1 MKDPT
6 FKEAPLF
13 KCGVMGSIFYYQWE
27 VEITAEK
34 DMGGWVDAFIWFLPS
49 FGWCLKM
56 MLKDIWMQ
64 NLVLAATSYGL
75 AEGLPKEVV
84 YIK

>member
-13 KCGVMGSIFYYQWE
+13 KWGVMGSIFYYWWE

-34 DMGGWVDAFIWFLPS
+34 DMGGWVGPFTVSCDFPQKILS
-49 FGWCLKM
+49 GSQ
-56 MLKDIWMQ
+56 IQ
-64 NLVLAATSYGL
+64 TVQHQ
-75 AEGLPKEVV
+75 
-84 YIK
+84 